1 MAWNRGCSGAWSRT
15 HQSWMTST
23 SQNVFKPQNVLKLL
37 NVFKVPVPQTVLR
50 YSTSGGLNVE
60 WVCRFAVEPIT
71 HFASKEGQTSLL
83 RRFTHCLRSPK
94 RLHGRF
100 GQNHENMFCSLFN
113 SCKLLKCEFER
124 TFCASFS
131 LKCRR
136 CPRNVLARLEWHE
149 NVLATPLAT
158 PPDQFLVK
166 NTEWPRWHGSGSRK
180 PGVVSVW

>member
-1 MAWNRGCSGAWSRT
+1 MEPWLLRCLE
-15 HQSWMTST
+15 
-23 SQNVFKPQNVLKLL
+23 QNSPKLNGL
-37 NVFKVPVPQTVLR
+37 DRSECLQTPEWPQTPECLQSASPSN
-50 YSTSGGLNVE
+50 STSGGLNVE

-113 SCKLLKCEFER
+113 SCKLLKCEFETKCEFER

-136 CPRNVLARLEWHE
+136 CPRNVLARLE
-149 NVLATPLAT
+149 
-158 PPDQFLVK
+158 
-166 NTEWPRWHGSGSRK
+166 
-180 PGVVSVW
+180 

>member
-1 MAWNRGCSGAWSRT
+1 MASKSWMAWNRGCSGAWSRT

-83 RRFTHCLRSPK
+83 WRFTHCLRSPK

-113 SCKLLKCEFER
+113 SCKLLKCEFE
-124 TFCASFS
+124 TKMWVWKNILCFILTQMSSMASE
-131 LKCRR
+131 
-136 CPRNVLARLEWHE
+136 CPR
-149 NVLATPLAT
+149 
-158 PPDQFLVK
+158 
-166 NTEWPRWHGSGSRK
+166 
-180 PGVVSVW
+180 